1 MKKYRRSA
9 AIFILFLFV
18 FIAGCARAPLITKKG
33 AEPPVR
39 KKIEKP
45 LAAPKDKTAE
55 AQPSIIGP
63 PSGVASR
70 GNVGCIFPL
79 TGRFGNAGRR
89 ALDAALLSSKIFKQR
104 SSSSW
109 EIISADSGGSSEK
122 IREAVSHLADDVNV
136 IAIVAMSGTSEASV
150 IAEEAQRRKVPLI
163 LITSKE
169 GVTETG
175 EYVFQHFLTATQ
187 QMDALMRYVHNK
199 LNIGVFSVLYPQDD
213 YGLEMVNLFR
223 NKVKS
228 MGGKIHQAVSYRK
241 TDTDFSAQIRKLTGN
256 RIDSVQQSNAAAETT
271 PGRLTVDFE
280 ALFIPDSHQRVKM
293 ITSQLVYYNVRGVQL
308 LGTSLW
314 HSPDLVKSG
323 VEFLEGAVFVDSF
336 FTNGYLPETN
346 DFVDVYYAEYG
357 REPGNIDALS
367 YDTMDIVLKV
377 LEKRKITKRDEFLD
391 ALLDVRGFRG
401 ATGIVSFNGNRVAQ
415 KDAFILMVQNGKIVQ
430 VK

>member
-1 MKKYRRSA
+1 
-9 AIFILFLFV
+9 
-18 FIAGCARAPLITKKG
+18 
-33 AEPPVR
+33 
-39 KKIEKP
+39 
-45 LAAPKDKTAE
+45 
-55 AQPSIIGP
+55 
-63 PSGVASR
+63 
-70 GNVGCIFPL
+70 
-79 TGRFGNAGRR
+79 
-89 ALDAALLSSKIFKQR
+89 
-104 SSSSW
+104 
-109 EIISADSGGSSEK
+109 
-122 IREAVSHLADDVNV
+122 
-136 IAIVAMSGTSEASV
+136 
-150 IAEEAQRRKVPLI
+150 
-163 LITSKE
+163 
-169 GVTETG
+169 
-175 EYVFQHFLTATQ
+175 
-187 QMDALMRYVHNK
+187 
-199 LNIGVFSVLYPQDD
+199 
-213 YGLEMVNLFR
+213 
-223 NKVKS
+223 
-228 MGGKIHQAVSYRK
+228 
-241 TDTDFSAQIRKLTGN
+241 
-256 RIDSVQQSNAAAETT
+256 
-271 PGRLTVDFE
+271 
-280 ALFIPDSHQRVKM
+280 M

>member
-1 MKKYRRSA
+1 MKRYRLLA

-18 FIAGCARAPLITKKG
+18 FIAGCAKAPLITKKR
-33 AEPPVR
+33 AEPPSR

-45 LAAPKDKTAE
+45 PEAPKDE
-55 AQPSIIGP
+55 PSVLIG
-63 PSGVASR
+63 R
-70 GNVGCIFPL
+70 NNVGCIFPL

-89 ALDAALLSSKIFKQR
+89 ALEAALLSSKILKQR

-109 EIISADSGGSSEK
+109 EIVSADSGGTPEK

-136 IAIVAMSGTSEASV
+136 IAIVAMSGTAEATV
-150 IAEEAQRRKVPLI
+150 IAEEAQNRKVPVI
-163 LITSKE
+163 LITSRE

-187 QMDALMRYVHNK
+187 QMEALIRYAQK
-199 LNIGVFSVLYPQDD
+199 ALNVGIFSVLYPQDD
-213 YGLEMVNLFR
+213 YGLEMVSIFR
-223 NKVKS
+223 SKVKS
-228 MGGKIHQAVSYRK
+228 IGGKIHQTVPYRK
-241 TDTDFSAQIRKLTGN
+241 TDTDFSYQIKKLTGN
-256 RIDSVQQSNAAAETT
+256 RIGDEQQVSGTAESTHN
-271 PGRLTVDFE
+271 RLSLDFE

-293 ITSQLVYYNVRGVQL
+293 ITSQLAYYNVRGVKL

-323 VEFLEGAVFVDSF
+323 AEYLEGSVFVDSF
-336 FTNGYLPETN
+336 FANGYLPETN
-346 DFVDVYYAEYG
+346 DFVDVYYAAYG

-377 LEKRKITKRDEFLD
+377 LEKQKIKTRDEFLE

-401 ATGIVSFNGNRVAQ
+401 ATGTVSFNGNRVAQ

>member
-1 MKKYRRSA
+1 MKKYRLLA
-9 AIFILFLFV
+9 VILVLFFFI
-18 FIAGCARAPLITKKG
+18 FIAGCAKAPLIKKR

-104 SSSSW
+104 SSSPW
-109 EIISADSGGSSEK
+109 EIVSVDSGGSSEK
-122 IREAVSHLADDVNV
+122 IREAVSHLADDANV
-136 IAIVAMSGTSEASV
+136 IAIVAMSGTSEAII
-150 IAEEAQRRKVPLI
+150 IAEEVQRRKVPLI

-241 TDTDFSAQIRKLTGN
+241 MDTDFSAQIRKLTGN
-256 RIDSVQQSNAAAETT
+256 RIESIQQGSSATENT

-293 ITSQLVYYNVRGVQL
+293 ITSQLVYYNVRSVQL

-346 DFVDVYYAEYG
+346 DFVDIYYAEYG
-357 REPGNIDALS
+357 REPGSIDALS
-367 YDTMDIVLKV
+367 YDTMNIVLKV
-377 LEKRKITKRDEFLD
+377 LEKRKITKRDEFLE

>member
-1 MKKYRRSA
+1 MKKYRLLG
-9 AIFILFLFV
+9 AILVLSFFV
-18 FIAGCARAPLITKKG
+18 FIAGCVKAPLIKKK

-45 LAAPKDKTAE
+45 LADPKDKTVE

-63 PSGVASR
+63 PSGLASL
-70 GNVGCIFPL
+70 GSVGCIFPL

-104 SSSSW
+104 SSSW
-109 EIISADSGGSSEK
+109 EIVSADSGGHSEK

-136 IAIVAMSGTSEASV
+136 MAIVAMSGTSEAII

-187 QMDALMRYVHNK
+187 QMDALMTYVHNK

-213 YGLEMVNLFR
+213 YGLEMLNLFR

-228 MGGKIHQAVSYRK
+228 MGGKIHETVSYRK
-241 TDTDFSAQIRKLTGN
+241 TETDFSAQIRKLTGN
-256 RIDSVQQSNAAAETT
+256 RIESAQQGSSTAETT

-293 ITSQLVYYNVRGVQL
+293 ITSQLAYYNVRGVQL
-308 LGTSLW
+308 LGASLW
-314 HSPDLVKSG
+314 HSPDLIKSG

-336 FTNGYLPETN
+336 FVNGYLPETN

-357 REPGNIDALS
+357 REPGNIDALA
-367 YDTMDIVLKV
+367 YDTMDIVLQILDKQ
-377 LEKRKITKRDEFLD
+377 KIKTRKEFLE

-401 ATGIVSFNGNRVAQ
+401 ATGTVSFNGNRVAQ
-415 KDAFILMVQNGKIVQ
+415 KDAFVLMVQNGKIVQ

>member
-1 MKKYRRSA
+1 MKNYRLLA
-9 AIFILFLFV
+9 AILIIFLFV
-18 FIAGCARAPLITKKG
+18 LIAGCARAPLITKKR

-45 LAAPKDKTAE
+45 PVAPKDE
-55 AQPSIIGP
+55 PSVLIG
-63 PSGVASR
+63 R
-70 GNVGCIFPL
+70 NNVGCIFPL

-104 SSSSW
+104 SSSPW
-109 EIISADSGGSSEK
+109 EIVAADSGVTPEE

-136 IAIVAMSGTSEASV
+136 IAIVAMSGTAEATI
-150 IAEEAQRRKVPLI
+150 IAEEAQIRKVPLI

-169 GVTETG
+169 GITETG

-187 QMDALMRYVHNK
+187 QVEALIGYVQRK
-199 LNIGVFSVLYPQDD
+199 LNIGIFSVLYPQDD
-213 YGLEMVNLFR
+213 YGLEMVSIFR
-223 NKVKS
+223 SKVKS
-228 MGGKIHQAVSYRK
+228 IGGKIYQAVPYRK
-241 TDTDFSAQIRKLTGN
+241 TDTDFSNQIRKLTGN
-256 RIDSVQQSNAAAETT
+256 RIGVAEQASGMDESTHT
-271 PGRLTVDFE
+271 RLSVDFE

-293 ITSQLVYYNVRGVQL
+293 ITSQLAYYNVMGVKL

-314 HSPDLVKSG
+314 HSPDLVKNG
-323 VEFLEGAVFVDSF
+323 AEYLEGAVFVDSF
-336 FTNGYLPETN
+336 FANGYLPETN
-346 DFVDVYYAEYG
+346 DFVDVYYAAYG

-377 LEKRKITKRDEFLD
+377 LEKQKIKTRDEFLE

-401 ATGIVSFNGNRVAQ
+401 ATGNVSFNGKRVAQ
-415 KDAFILMVQNGKIVQ
+415 KDAFILMVQNGMIVQ